1 MMTSLSTMATT
12 RSSST
17 ICACRPVL
25 ISRPAHRP
33 ISFACSLKCIGFS
46 LSVTG
51 DAVFQERFH
60 ATTGDIAEAFEDKLQ
75 EDATVRLV
83 VEPGVQTG
91 FIVIDPVAVDHPQ
104 LPAAAVVLEAAEGL
118 DGAVA
123 AVITLPAAD
132 QAPLVGNR
140 PHEGNVMLVGL
151 VVVGDVIGITRL
163 AEIRVRGPGTG
174 GTVEAHGLVAVQV
187 TDIEN
192 LARIVRRLVMPH
204 GAAAAGLALVRIPVE
219 AGGETPVL
227 VVTILLGQGD
237 RRLGGG
243 GFRAVAVVDAR
254 HLHLAV
260 AEVPGRSEEHTSEL
274 QSRPHLVCRLLLE
287 KKKIKA

>member
-60 ATTGDIAEAFEDKLQ
+60 AATGNIAEAFEDNLQ

-83 VEPGVQTG
+83 VESGIQTG

-104 LPAAAVVLEAAEGL
+104 FPAAAVVLEAAEGL

-123 AVITLPAAD
+123 TIITLPAAD

-151 VVVGDVIGITRL
+151 VVVGDVIRG
-163 AEIRVRGPGTG
+163 ASSEVRVCRPVPGG
-174 GTVEAHGLVAVQV
+174 AVKAHGVIAVDIAQV
-187 TDIEN
+187 EN
-192 LARIVRRLVMPH
+192 LARIVSGLVMPH
-204 GAAAAGLALVRIPVE
+204 GAAAAGFALLGIPVE
-219 AGGETPVL
+219 GRTEAPIF
-227 VVTILLGQGD
+227 VVEIG
-237 RRLGGG
+237 
-243 GFRAVAVVDAR
+243 RASCRERVWIWVVAVS
-254 HLHLAV
+254 
-260 AEVPGRSEEHTSEL
+260 GEETG
-274 QSRPHLVCRLLLE
+274 QRCRG
-287 KKKIKA
+287 